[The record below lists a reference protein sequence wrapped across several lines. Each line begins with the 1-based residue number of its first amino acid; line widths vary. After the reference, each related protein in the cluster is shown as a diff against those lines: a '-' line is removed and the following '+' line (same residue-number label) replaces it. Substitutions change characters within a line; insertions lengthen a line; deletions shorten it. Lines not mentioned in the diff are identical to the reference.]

1 MCFCVAHT
9 LGTDWAW
16 PPDRRFSL
24 GGAGAGVQE
33 KGDRGSSRGQSTAK
47 PQNES
52 PDNQWFLRMV
62 QEHEEFEVET
72 DRAGHRSPRSIYK
85 AKTL

>member
-1 MCFCVAHT
+1 M
-9 LGTDWAW
+9 
-16 PPDRRFSL
+16 
-24 GGAGAGVQE
+24 QE

-47 PQNES
+47 PQNEA